1 MELWLILFIVNRVL
15 AGLCPFT
22 TKLGSV
28 ISTITFVATLVF
40 MVLVFF
46 FSPHWWYG
54 LIVLAVFL
62 VVPLLLPRIDP
73 EGMSEN
79 ARIMSGIGSTVNN
92 IIVVLMYLV
101 LFHVI

>member
-1 MELWLILFIVNRVL
+1 METWLVLFVINRVL
-15 AGLCPFT
+15 ASLCPFT
-22 TKLGSV
+22 TKIGSV
-28 ISTITFVATLVF
+28 ISSLAFVATLAF
-40 MVLVFF
+40 IVLTFF
-46 FSPHWWYG
+46 FAPHWWYG

-62 VVPLLLPRIDP
+62 IVPLLLPRIDP

-92 IIVVLMYLV
+92 IIVVLMYLA

>member
-1 MELWLILFIVNRVL
+1 METWLVLFVINRVL
-15 AGLCPFT
+15 ASLCPFT
-22 TKLGSV
+22 TKIGTVVSSL
-28 ISTITFVATLVF
+28 TFVATLVF
-40 MVLVFF
+40 IVLTFF
-46 FSPHWWYG
+46 FAPHWWYG

-92 IIVVLMYLV
+92 IIVVLMYLA
-101 LFHVI
+101 LFYVI